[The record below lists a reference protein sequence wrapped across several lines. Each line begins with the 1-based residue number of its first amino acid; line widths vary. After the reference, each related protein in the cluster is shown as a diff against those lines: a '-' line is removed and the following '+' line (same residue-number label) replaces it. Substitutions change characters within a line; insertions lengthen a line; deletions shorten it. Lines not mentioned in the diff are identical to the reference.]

1 MDMGSHRTKPAAV
14 PVVSAHEKPCSAGT
28 TTNTTAAGDPPV
40 GFMSTEKKRAI
51 GECNWGKRALAG
63 MDTSVVDSLDVV

>member
-1 MDMGSHRTKPAAV
+1 MGRGRAGQNPLQSWV
-14 PVVSAHEKPCSAGT
+14 MYAHVKPCSAGT

-51 GECNWGKRALAG
+51 GECNWGKRASAG